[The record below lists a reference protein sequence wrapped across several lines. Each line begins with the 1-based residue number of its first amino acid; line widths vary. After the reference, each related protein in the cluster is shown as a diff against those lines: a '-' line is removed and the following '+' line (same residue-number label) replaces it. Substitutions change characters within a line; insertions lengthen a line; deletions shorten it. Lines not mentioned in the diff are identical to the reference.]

1 MSGSG
6 RIHFGTSGWRAIIAD
21 EFTFDNVRLVTQA
34 IAQTVKEGRE
44 MPGIIV
50 GYDTRFLSEQFA
62 RCCAEVLAA
71 NNIRVLLTNRDT
83 PTPVIAFHIIEKQQ
97 AGGINFTASHNPP
110 EYNGIKFSPAYGGP
124 APQAV
129 TAAIERNI
137 AQLQAAAWKP
147 SVAESA
153 GALVTTFDPRKE
165 YLKRMRSLID
175 MKTIKKA
182 KMKIA
187 VDCLYGTSRG
197 YIDTLL
203 EGQCGELTMFNDYPN
218 PLFGGFPPEPDVHY
232 ISKLITHVRRNAYH
246 LGLSC
251 DGDADRFGIV
261 DRGGIFLSPNEVF
274 TLLFY
279 YLLKRGGKA
288 VKVARTLATTHMI
301 DAIARSEGVEVI
313 ETPVGF
319 KYIGEALHK
328 GDCLIGGEESGGLSI
343 QGHVPEKDG
352 ILACLLIAEMVA
364 REKKSLRDILR
375 SLYKKYG
382 YFYSARINVRVTLP
396 EKEKLLERLR
406 KLAGQETFAGIKIAK
421 RNFNDGY
428 KLIFAEN
435 CWVMFRPS
443 GTEPVV
449 RCYFEADSKK
459 KLTQLHNHVIAF
471 IRA

>member
-1 MSGSG
+1 MGDSG

-21 EFTFDNVRLVTQA
+21 EFTFENVRLVTQA
-34 IAQTVKEGRE
+34 IARTVKTGRRI
-44 MPGIIV
+44 PGLIV

-62 RCCAEVLAA
+62 RCCAGVLAA
-71 NNIRVLLTNRDT
+71 ANIKVLLTNRDT
-83 PTPVIAFHIIEKQQ
+83 PTPVIAFHIINKQLS
-97 AGGINFTASHNPP
+97 GGINFTASHNPP

-124 APQAV
+124 APQEV
-129 TAAIERNI
+129 TSEIERNI
-137 AQLQAAAWKP
+137 AVLRAAAWQP
-147 SVAESA
+147 
-153 GALVTTFDPRKE
+153 GAVKDADSLITTFDPRQE
-165 YLKRMRSLID
+165 YLKRMRSLVD
-175 MKTIKKA
+175 LKTIKKA

-197 YIDTLL
+197 YIDSLL
-203 EGQCGELTMFNDYPN
+203 EGQCRTLTMFNDYPN

-232 ISKLITHVRRNAYH
+232 IPKMITHVRRNAFH
-246 LGLSC
+246 LGLAC

-261 DRGGIFLSPNEVF
+261 DRGGFFLTPNEVF

-279 YLLKRGGKA
+279 YLLRHRGKA
-288 VKVARTLATTHMI
+288 AKVARTLATTHMI
-301 DAIARSEGVEVI
+301 DAIARAEGVEVI

-319 KYIGEALHK
+319 KYIGEALHQ

-364 REKKSLRDILR
+364 REKKSLRDILN
-375 SLYKKYG
+375 SLYKRYG
-382 YFYSARINVRVTLP
+382 YFYSGRINVRVTP
-396 EKEKLLERLR
+396 EEKEALLERLK
-406 KLAGQETFAGIKIAK
+406 KLVRQETFAGIAITKK
-421 RNFNDGY
+421 NFTDGY

-449 RCYFEADSKK
+449 RCYFEADSKR
-459 KLTQLHNHVIAF
+459 KLAHLHKQVVAF
-471 IRA
+471 IRG